1 MFRQGNPVFPQY
13 QGSQHVLWFS
23 VPING
28 VDYTVAVTSAGPLQG
43 VSAQETT
50 TPMCAI
56 KTATGSSKD
65 AVENPCILM
74 KDWESHYR
82 PTDSK
87 LTKIAL
93 QSV

>member
-1 MFRQGNPVFPQY
+1 MFRKGNPVFPQY

-28 VDYTVAVTSAGPLQG
+28 VDDTVAVTSAGPLQG
-43 VSAQETT
+43 VSAQEP
-50 TPMCAI
+50 PMCTI

-65 AVENPCILM
+65 AAESPCILM
-74 KDWESHYR
+74 KDWESRYR